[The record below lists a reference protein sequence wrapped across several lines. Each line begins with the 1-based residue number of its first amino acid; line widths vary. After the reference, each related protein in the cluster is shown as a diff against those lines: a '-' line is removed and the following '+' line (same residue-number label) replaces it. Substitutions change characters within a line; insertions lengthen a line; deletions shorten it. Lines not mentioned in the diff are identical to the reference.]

1 MDVNDRAQILEKI
14 HRMRLRVAERKGLDE
29 PGKSIQQIK
38 SLTDSNDRDKIM
50 EQYFAAKR

>member
-38 SLTDSNDRDKIM
+38 SSTNSNDKDKIM